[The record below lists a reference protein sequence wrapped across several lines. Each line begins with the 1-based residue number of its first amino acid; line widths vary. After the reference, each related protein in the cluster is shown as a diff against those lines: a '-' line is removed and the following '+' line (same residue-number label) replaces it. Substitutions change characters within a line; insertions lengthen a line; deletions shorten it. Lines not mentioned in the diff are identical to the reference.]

1 MIEIIKQMYNVSSLD
16 KVPIEVLDALDSA
29 NELCK
34 RAGGELVSR
43 QIIASI
49 IVTTDTLRRYDKESK
64 YYVGDR

>member
-16 KVPIEVLDALDSA
+16 KVPIDVLDILESA

-64 YYVGDR
+64 YYVGNR

>member
-16 KVPIEVLDALDSA
+16 KVPIDVLDMLDSA

-34 RAGGELVSR
+34 RAGGKLVSR

-49 IVTTDTLRRYDKESK
+49 IITTDTLRRYDKESK
-64 YYVGDR
+64 YYVGNR

>member
-16 KVPIEVLDALDSA
+16 KVPIDVLDMLDSA

-34 RAGGELVSR
+34 RAGGQLVSR

-49 IVTTDTLRRYDKESK
+49 IITTDTLRRYDKESK
-64 YYVGDR
+64 YYVGNR

>member
-1 MIEIIKQMYNVSSLD
+1 MYNVSSLD
-16 KVPIEVLDALDSA
+16 KVPIDVLDMLDSA

-34 RAGGELVSR
+34 RASGELVSR

-64 YYVGDR
+64 YYVGNR

>member
-1 MIEIIKQMYNVSSLD
+1 MYNVSSLD
-16 KVPIEVLDALDSA
+16 KVPIDVLDMLDSA

-49 IVTTDTLRRYDKESK
+49 IITTDTLRRYDKESK
-64 YYVGDR
+64 YYVGNR

>member
-16 KVPIEVLDALDSA
+16 KVPIDVLDMLDSA

-49 IVTTDTLRRYDKESK
+49 IITTDTLRRYDKESK
-64 YYVGDR
+64 YYVGNR